1 MAHWLALTNA
11 LRILSLV
18 IDQVSDKVFEVRIET
33 REKQRKVSN
42 HSVVDG
48 SLEEGHKRWG
58 AQKRERSLK
67 L

>member
-18 IDQVSDKVFEVRIET
+18 IDQVSDFEVRVET
-33 REKQRKVSN
+33 REKQRKNSN
-42 HSVVDG
+42 HSVADG
-48 SLEEGHKRWG
+48 SHEEGHKRWG